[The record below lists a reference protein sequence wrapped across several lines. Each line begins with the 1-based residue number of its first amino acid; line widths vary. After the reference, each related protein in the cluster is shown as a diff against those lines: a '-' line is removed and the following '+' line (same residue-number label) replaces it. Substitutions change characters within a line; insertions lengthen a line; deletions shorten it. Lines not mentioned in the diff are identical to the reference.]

1 MEWVKLCQSIKLSF
15 KNLNFRCSQKFIR
28 KDNQMDKKLI
38 NREIRTLSNYSSLP
52 LLCFVILS
60 QMCSYFVYFIFDLLK
75 GTDIGND
82 YGFKMFISYCLIYLV
97 IMPLIL
103 LIFSEL
109 RGKRVG
115 LSLKTCFVK
124 PAKPVGWV
132 IKYVII
138 AIGLTYAL
146 AFSSSIISSLLESV
160 GINLNTTDIS
170 FGDSPFGIITTVV
183 ALPLFAPLFEELLFR
198 GSIYR
203 NNEPMGQWF
212 AIIVSGVAFGLWHTN
227 CVQTIYATGMGIIA
241 CALYAKTRSVI
252 PSMIVHFVI
261 NSIAAVQ
268 QLCSNGIDTD
278 EIIGAN
284 PEYISSRIAQIS
296 VLGLSELLVFGIV
309 IAAIVLSI
317 IELVKHRGRFPLYK
331 GRYNI
336 SIGKKLGVYFS
347 APVTIITYV
356 ILVFETVVNAL
367 YGG

>member
-60 QMCSYFVYFIFDLLK
+60 QVSSYFVYFIFDLLK
-75 GTDIGND
+75 GTALYDD
-82 YGFKMFISYCLIYLV
+82 YGFKMLISYCVIYLV
-97 IMPLIL
+97 VMPLIL

-109 RGKRVG
+109 RGRRVG

-268 QLCSNGIDTD
+268 QLCMNGLDTD
-278 EIIGAN
+278 ILKDAN
-284 PEYISSRIAQIS
+284 TEYIMNHYGQIMFI
-296 VLGLSELLVFGIV
+296 GLMGLAVFGII

-331 GRYNI
+331 GRYNM
-336 SIGKKLGVYFS
+336 SLGKKLGVYFS
-347 APVTIITYV
+347 APVTVVAYAVLI
-356 ILVFETVVNAL
+356 FETIANAL

>member
-1 MEWVKLCQSIKLSF
+1 MEWVKLWQSIKLSF

-75 GTDIGND
+75 GADIGND

-146 AFSSSIISSLLESV
+146 AFSSSIISSLLDSV

-198 GSIYR
+198 GSIY
-203 NNEPMGQWF
+203 
-212 AIIVSGVAFGLWHTN
+212 
-227 CVQTIYATGMGIIA
+227 

-296 VLGLSELLVFGIV
+296 VLGLSGLLVFGIV